1 MPLLA
6 LPLALIG
13 LVALPTLAAI
23 YVLRTRYRRR
33 AVSSLML
40 WQAAAQ
46 ATGGGR
52 KASRMQTPWV
62 LLLEL
67 LALLLLILA
76 ATMPRWLAT
85 GQRAR
90 VMVVL
95 DNSWSMRAVD
105 ADGRSALERGADAV
119 RDELGGLGRYTAGFV
134 LAGREPQRLGE
145 SARDAA
151 DVSTAL
157 AGWTAEATA
166 ADLASAVALARETGG
181 ADARLVV
188 VTDRAQATGPADL
201 AGGEEGVGVGSDGLR
216 WRAVGAAGDNAAVV
230 RAVRGG
236 GGAARDVVMVEVGR
250 FGTPAGPPRTVGLQI
265 DALVPGGAPGSDSDT
280 DWQIV
285 ARKRLALAPGETTRV
300 WFDPDDETT
309 TVPTAGHLLRA
320 SVTLPGDVLAADDR
334 AWLAA
339 PDAEPVRVAVNVENM
354 RLRDA
359 VDAALAATGQTA
371 PARDAADAELLVAQA
386 TFPVAADAGVPSAE
400 ARRVPGRWT
409 LRLFGPGETNPDTD
423 GKATQAFLGPFLLD
437 TDHPVT
443 RDLGLEGVV
452 WSAVA
457 DPDRLAPWAR
467 RADAVLAAAGEVP
480 LITWRGGDAAEIG
493 LNLDAA
499 RSTLTGGVAWPVL
512 MSNVVQAR
520 AAARPGIQPVNVPPG
535 SPVALRADATPPTPT
550 RLNPTW

>member
-105 ADGRSALERGADAV
+105 GDGRSALDRGAEAV

-134 LAGREPQRLGE
+134 LAGREPQRLGA

-157 AGWTAEATA
+157 AEWTAEATA
-166 ADLASAVALARETGG
+166 ADLASAVALAQETGG
-181 ADARLVV
+181 ADARVVV
-188 VTDRAQATGPADL
+188 VTDRAPATGSPDL
-201 AGGEEGVGVGSDGLR
+201 KPGVE
-216 WRAVGAAGDNAAVV
+216 W
-230 RAVRGG
+230 
-236 GGAARDVVMVEVGR
+236 E
-250 FGTPAGPPRTVGLQI
+250 
-265 DALVPGGAPGSDSDT
+265 
-280 DWQIV
+280 
-285 ARKRLALAPGETTRV
+285 
-300 WFDPDDETT
+300 
-309 TVPTAGHLLRA
+309 
-320 SVTLPGDVLAADDR
+320 
-334 AWLAA
+334 
-339 PDAEPVRVAVNVENM
+339 AEPGAKPETEAGAKRSP
-354 RLRDA
+354 
-359 VDAALAATGQTA
+359 TSC
-371 PARDAADAELLVAQA
+371 
-386 TFPVAADAGVPSAE
+386 AGVRS
-400 ARRVPGRWT
+400 
-409 LRLFGPGETNPDTD
+409 
-423 GKATQAFLGPFLLD
+423 
-437 TDHPVT
+437 
-443 RDLGLEGVV
+443 
-452 WSAVA
+452 
-457 DPDRLAPWAR
+457 AR
-467 RADAVLAAAGEVP
+467 RATTRRCCG
-480 LITWRGGDAAEIG
+480 RCGAE
-493 LNLDAA
+493 
-499 RSTLTGGVAWPVL
+499 
-512 MSNVVQAR
+512 
-520 AAARPGIQPVNVPPG
+520 AARPG
-535 SPVALRADATPPTPT
+535 
-550 RLNPTW
+550 TWS